1 MAVDVSTSD
10 LNPDVKTVALSGRF
24 DMYAAEEATPM
35 LLRAMT
41 QSASGVLV
49 DLAAVDFISSA
60 GLRALIAT
68 NKAARSDGKK
78 TALIR
83 ARPEVY
89 KIFKVAA
96 LDPVFSFFEDEAQA
110 IQAVWP
116 SHS

>member
-1 MAVDVSTSD
+1 MAVDVRTSD
-10 LNPDVKTVALSGRF
+10 LNSDVEIVALSGRF
-24 DMYAAEEATPM
+24 DMDAAEVATPM
-35 LLRAMT
+35 LLRAIT

-49 DLAAVDFISSA
+49 DLAAVDFISSP

-68 NKAARSDGKK
+68 SKAAKSDGKK
-78 TALIR
+78 TALIHVQ
-83 ARPEVY
+83 PEVY

-110 IQAVWP
+110 IQAMWP